1 MARADNNAGREP
13 SGRAP
18 ESIRQRLDKLGQQ
31 LAEAKGK
38 RAAAPQSEP
47 EARGAALAQALRL
60 ATQPGGSAA
69 ARGKSLRLATEL
81 VAGVV
86 VGGFIG
92 WALDRL
98 FGSAPFLMVVFLI
111 LGSAAGILNVVRT
124 AKAMQ
129 TEVSPGNA
137 PPAVLDDDDD

>member
-1 MARADNNAGREP
+1 MAGADYKSGREP
-13 SGRAP
+13 SGRDN

-47 EARGAALAQALRL
+47 EARGAAL
-60 ATQPGGSAA
+60 
-69 ARGKSLRLATEL
+69 GKALRLATEL

-111 LGSAAGILNVVRT
+111 LGSAAGIMNVARA
-124 AKAMQ
+124 AKEMQ
-129 TEVSPGNA
+129 AKA
-137 PPAVLDDDDD
+137 PPAGKGPLVDDDDD

>member
-1 MARADNNAGREP
+1 MAGADNKSGREP
-13 SGRAP
+13 SGRDP

-47 EARGAALAQALRL
+47 EARAAAL
-60 ATQPGGSAA
+60 
-69 ARGKSLRLATEL
+69 GKALRLATEL

>member
-1 MARADNNAGREP
+1 MAGADKKSGREH
-13 SGRAP
+13 SGRDP
-18 ESIRQRLDKLGQQ
+18 ESIRQRLDTLGQQ
-31 LAEAKGK
+31 LADAKAR
-38 RAAAPQSEP
+38 RAAPPQSEP
-47 EARGAALAQALRL
+47 EARGAAL
-60 ATQPGGSAA
+60 
-69 ARGKSLRLATEL
+69 GKALRLATEL
-81 VAGVV
+81 IAGVA

-111 LGSAAGILNVVRT
+111 LGAAAGILNVVRA

-129 TEVSPGNA
+129 AEVKPLPPGKA

>member
-1 MARADNNAGREP
+1 MAGADNKSGREP
-13 SGRAP
+13 SGRDP

-38 RAAAPQSEP
+38 CAAEPKSEP
-47 EARGAALAQALRL
+47 EARGAALGTA
-60 ATQPGGSAA
+60 
-69 ARGKSLRLATEL
+69 LRLATEL

-86 VGGFIG
+86 VGAFIG
-92 WALDRL
+92 WALDRA

-111 LGSAAGILNVVRT
+111 LGSVAGIMNVVRS

-129 TEVSPGNA
+129 AEVKPGKA

>member
-1 MARADNNAGREP
+1 MAGADNKSGREP
-13 SGRAP
+13 SGRDP

-31 LAEAKGK
+31 LAETKGK
-38 RAAAPQSEP
+38 RAAAPKSEP
-47 EARGAALAQALRL
+47 EAQGAAL
-60 ATQPGGSAA
+60 
-69 ARGKSLRLATEL
+69 GKALRLATEL
-81 VAGVV
+81 VAGVI

-92 WALDRL
+92 WALDRA

-111 LGSAAGILNVVRT
+111 LGSAAGIMNVVRS

-129 TEVSPGNA
+129 AEVKPGKA

>member
-1 MARADNNAGREP
+1 MAGADNKSGREP
-13 SGRAP
+13 SGRDP

-38 RAAAPQSEP
+38 RAAVPQSEP
-47 EARGAALAQALRL
+47 EARGAAL
-60 ATQPGGSAA
+60 
-69 ARGKSLRLATEL
+69 GKALRLATEL

-86 VGGFIG
+86 GGGFIG